1 MKLKGTWKNNEEYA
15 VGDVVQYIDG
25 KAYHLQKECP
35 VGTTPFD
42 TLYWN
47 QTNQM
52 ISDVVGM
59 ILDMVTGIED
69 SIPKNID
76 DEGIVLKTEDAEYYV
91 YVDDSGETPELAV
104 EAVDDT
110 PVEDGGGK

>member
-1 MKLKGTWKNNEEYA
+1 MKLKGMWNNEAEYA

-25 KAYHLQKECP
+25 KAYHLQKKCP

-42 TLYWN
+42 TLYWS

-59 ILDMVTGIED
+59 ILDMVPT
-69 SIPKNID
+69 NID

-91 YVDDSGETPELAV
+91 YVDDSGDTPELAV
-104 EAVDDT
+104 EAVD
-110 PVEDGGGK
+110 